1 VAWETFKSLV
11 SFPVLAILCLLL
23 GWSALF
29 ALHALN
35 VPLVREY
42 FGILVFVVLVALP
55 VVLVLYAESRQK
67 REGHRKH
74 ARKKR
79 GRLVRVAS
87 PFHALLCMKF
97 LSGPRRR
104 GNHLR

>member
-1 VAWETFKSLV
+1 MAWETFKSLV
-11 SFPVLAILCLLL
+11 SFPVLTILCLLL

-35 VPLVREY
+35 VPFVRKY
-42 FGILVFVVLVALP
+42 FGILVFIVLVVLP

-67 REGHRKH
+67 KEGHRKH

-79 GRLVRVAS
+79 GKLVRGAS
-87 PFHALLCMKF
+87 PFYALLCRKF